1 MNELSGDDAGDLR
14 AAMSK
19 RVKESDGSSVSS
31 LEGCVER
38 LRNEPSRD
46 PPPRRM
52 NERSGDDAGVLP
64 AAISKRVKESDGSSV
79 PFQEK
84 LARTVEKD
92 VDGEWVA
99 DMAS

>member
-38 LRNEPSRD
+38 MENELSRD
-46 PPPRRM
+46 LPPRWVM
-52 NERSGDDAGVLP
+52 ELSENGEGVLP